1 MLASRF
7 KRDYLP
13 AAMSSQVII
22 EPVQCFSDARGWVVE
37 PIAEASLA
45 AQRNT
50 HVAFTEPGLVR
61 GNHYHERSTE
71 TFVIVGPGLVRF
83 REGGVVRDVCVPDGQ
98 AVRFTVPPGIP
109 HAIRNTGTRPM
120 PLMAFNLKTAVEGQS
135 SARREG

>member
-1 MLASRF
+1 MNSR
-7 KRDYLP
+7 
-13 AAMSSQVII
+13 VII

-37 PIAEASLA
+37 PIPEASLS

-50 HVAFTEPGLVR
+50 HVAFTEPGCVR
-61 GNHYHERSTE
+61 GNHYHEQSTE
-71 TFVIVGPGLVRF
+71 VFVVMGPGLVRF

-120 PLMAFNLKTAVEGQS
+120 LLMAFNTLPHDRANPDAVRVVLIE
-135 SARREG
+135 E

>member
-1 MLASRF
+1 
-7 KRDYLP
+7 
-13 AAMSSQVII
+13 MSSQVII
-22 EPVQCFSDARGWVVE
+22 EPVECFSDARGWVVE

-45 AQRNT
+45 AQRNA
-50 HVAFTEPGLVR
+50 HVAFTEPGCIR

-120 PLMAFNLKTAVEGQS
+120 PLMAFNSLPHDRAKPDAVRVVLIE
-135 SARREG
+135 E